1 MATIVQPSQIVL
13 ITDLQKESAD
23 VLGSFRSNKIVEY
36 PENFQSII
44 TNRIE
49 KIKDSYKLLSDNN
62 KIDSENSVTLL
73 GIKKDNKLNFEKIL
87 QQYIR
92 KSAAN

>member
-1 MATIVQPSQIVL
+1 MATKVQPSQIVL
-13 ITDLQKESAD
+13 ITDLQKESEN
-23 VLGSFRSNKIVEY
+23 VIGSFCCNKIEEY

-49 KIKDSYKLLSDNN
+49 KIKNSYKLLSDNN

-73 GIKKDNKLNFEKIL
+73 GIKKDNKLNFEKNIATL
-87 QQYIR
+87 YQKVSR
-92 KSAAN
+92 

>member
-1 MATIVQPSQIVL
+1 MATKVQPSRIVL
-13 ITDLQKESAD
+13 ITDLQKESEN
-23 VLGSFRSNKIVEY
+23 VIGSFCCNKIVEY

-49 KIKDSYKLLSDNN
+49 KIKNSYKLLSDNN

>member
-1 MATIVQPSQIVL
+1 MATKVQPSQIVL
-13 ITDLQKESAD
+13 ITDLQKESEN
-23 VLGSFRSNKIVEY
+23 VIGSFCCNKIVEY

-73 GIKKDNKLNFEKIL
+73 GIKKDNNLNFEKNIATL
-87 QQYIR
+87 YQKVSR
-92 KSAAN
+92 

>member
-1 MATIVQPSQIVL
+1 MATKVQPSQIVL
-13 ITDLQKESAD
+13 ITDLQKESEN
-23 VLGSFRSNKIVEY
+23 VIGSFCCNKIVEY

-49 KIKDSYKLLSDNN
+49 KIKNSYKLLSDNK

-73 GIKKDNKLNFEKIL
+73 GIKKDNKLNFEKNIATL
-87 QQYIR
+87 YQKVSR
-92 KSAAN
+92 

>member
-1 MATIVQPSQIVL
+1 MATKVQPSQIVL
-13 ITDLQKESAD
+13 ITDLQKESEN
-23 VLGSFRSNKIVEY
+23 VIGSFCCNKIVEY

-49 KIKDSYKLLSDNN
+49 KIKNCYKLLSDNN

-73 GIKKDNKLNFEKIL
+73 GIKKDNKLNFEKNIATL
-87 QQYIR
+87 YQKVSR
-92 KSAAN
+92 

>member
-23 VLGSFRSNKIVEY
+23 VIGSLRSNKIVEY

-87 QQYIR
+87 QHYIR

>member
-1 MATIVQPSQIVL
+1 MATKVQPSQIVL
-13 ITDLQKESAD
+13 ITDLQKESEN
-23 VLGSFRSNKIVEY
+23 VIGSFCCNKIVEY

-49 KIKDSYKLLSDNN
+49 KIKNSYKLLSDNN

-73 GIKKDNKLNFEKIL
+73 GIKKDYKLNFEKIL

>member
-23 VLGSFRSNKIVEY
+23 VIGSLRSNKIVEY

-62 KIDSENSVTLL
+62 KIDSENSVT
-73 GIKKDNKLNFEKIL
+73 I
-87 QQYIR
+87 IR
-92 KSAAN
+92 YQKR

>member
-1 MATIVQPSQIVL
+1 MATKVQPSQIVL
-13 ITDLQKESAD
+13 ITDLQKESEN
-23 VLGSFRSNKIVEY
+23 VIGSFCCNKIVEY

-49 KIKDSYKLLSDNN
+49 KIKNSYKLLSDNN

>member
-23 VLGSFRSNKIVEY
+23 VIGSLRSNKIVEY